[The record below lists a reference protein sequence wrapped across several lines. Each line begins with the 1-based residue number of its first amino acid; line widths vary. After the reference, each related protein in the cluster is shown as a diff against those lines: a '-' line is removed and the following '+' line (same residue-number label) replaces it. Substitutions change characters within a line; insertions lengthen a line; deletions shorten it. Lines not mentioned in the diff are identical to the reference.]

1 LTVTVSSAEERYSR
15 RRDQAGTERDAL
27 ARQAGRVSNYR
38 FIVFVA
44 AIAALVWAEVRPATA
59 PLAIGVFVVAALGF
73 FVLIIHHA
81 RLKARARRAGE
92 LAAVNEEALGRI
104 HRDWNRLPPPRG
116 RGPAGH
122 PYAHDLDIFGTA
134 SVARLLG
141 TAGTGVGRAR
151 LHGWLLEAAPVA
163 TARRRQ
169 EAVRELVPM
178 LDFRQ
183 EIQVAGRLAGH
194 PERRALEEFLG
205 WAEEGPWLLRRP
217 ALLWAARLVPAATLI
232 LLGLQIDD
240 VVDRPWWLIS
250 LVAGFVLIAV
260 TRKHVTRLL
269 DRASLGDATLREY
282 AGLVQKIQEQSFA
295 TPPLREIHGALT
307 EETDA
312 RRELERLGWLSE
324 LADLRHSGLFYAI
337 IHGVSLWDLHVLW
350 GLERW
355 QARAGAHIR
364 AWVDH
369 VAEIDAAA
377 ALATL
382 PLDEEGWTFPEL
394 AETGQRIDGEGVA
407 HPLLAAHERV
417 ANDVELGPPGTFLMV
432 TGSNMSGKST
442 LLRAVGVNAVL
453 ALAGGPVCAARFRI
467 PPVEVRTSMRVE
479 DSLERGV
486 SLFMAELQQLK
497 RVVDAAD
504 TAESAGE
511 EEGRLVLY
519 LLDEILHGT
528 NTAERQIAVRE
539 VLGHLLERPAI
550 GAISTHDLELAAAE
564 PLASSVRPVHFR
576 ETLHPEGH
584 EPPMTFDYQLRE
596 GIATSTNAL
605 KLVRLVGL
613 TRRGTQL
620 EGSERPGSRGST
632 P

>member
-1 LTVTVSSAEERYSR
+1 VTESSAEDRYR
-15 RRDQAGTERDAL
+15 RRGDQATAERDRL
-27 ARQAGRVSNYR
+27 TRQAGHVSNYR
-38 FIVFVA
+38 FIAFVA
-44 AIAALVWAEVRPATA
+44 AIAALVWAEVRPAMA
-59 PLAIGVFVVAALGF
+59 PVAIGVFVVAALAF
-73 FVLIIHHA
+73 FALIVYHA
-81 RLKARARRAGE
+81 RLKGRERRAAE
-92 LAAVNEEALGRI
+92 LASVNDEALARLR
-104 HRDWNRLPPPRG
+104 RDWNHLPPIG
-116 RGPAGH
+116 DRGPAGH
-122 PYAHDLDIFGTA
+122 PYAHDLDIFGTG
-134 SVARLLG
+134 SLARLLG

-169 EAVRELVPM
+169 EAVRELAPM

-183 EIQVAGRLAGH
+183 EIQVAGRLAGR
-194 PERRALEEFLG
+194 PDRRALEEFLG
-205 WAEEGPWLLRRP
+205 WAEEGPWLLRRQ
-217 ALLWAARLVPAATLI
+217 ALLWTARLVPAATLI
-232 LLGLQIDD
+232 LLGLQLDG

-250 LVAGFVLIAV
+250 LIAGFVLIAT
-260 TRKHVTRLL
+260 TRKPVSRLL
-269 DRASLGDATLREY
+269 DRASLGDASLREY
-282 AGLVQKIQEQSFA
+282 AGLVQRIQEQEFTA
-295 TPPLREIHGALT
+295 APLREIHEALT
-307 EETDA
+307 GETDA
-312 RRELERLGWLSE
+312 RQELERLGWLSE

-337 IHGVSLWDLHVLW
+337 IHGVSLWDIHVLW

-369 VAEIDAAA
+369 VAEIDAAS
-377 ALATL
+377 ALATM
-382 PLDEEGWTFPEL
+382 PLDEDGWSFPEL
-394 AETGQRIDGEGVA
+394 AETGQRLEAEGVA
-407 HPLLAAHERV
+407 HPLLGAHERV
-417 ANDVELGPPGTFLMV
+417 ANDVEIGPPGTFLMV

-453 ALAGGPVCAARFRI
+453 ALAGGPVCATRLRV
-467 PPVEVRTSMRVE
+467 PPLDIRTSMRVE

-504 TAESAGE
+504 AAETSREAGRAAGE
-511 EEGRLVLY
+511 AAAGEAGGRLVLY

-539 VLGHLLERPAI
+539 VIGHLLERPAI
-550 GAISTHDLELAAAE
+550 GAISTHDLELASAE
-564 PLASSVRPVHFR
+564 PLASAVHPVHFR

-596 GIATSTNAL
+596 GVATSTNAL

-613 TRRGTQL
+613 TRQGQA
-620 EGSERPGSRGST
+620 G
-632 P
+632 